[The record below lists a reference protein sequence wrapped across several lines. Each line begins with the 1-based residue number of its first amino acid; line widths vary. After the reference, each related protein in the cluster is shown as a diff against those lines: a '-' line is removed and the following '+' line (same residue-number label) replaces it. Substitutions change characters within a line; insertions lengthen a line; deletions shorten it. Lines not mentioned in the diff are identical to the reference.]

1 MLFPTLNYAL
11 FFVAVFVLVWSMPTL
26 AVRKAVLVAAS
37 YFFYAQWSLLFAGL
51 LAASSLLNFTI
62 GVWLAARASN
72 QRKPVLALGVGLNLA
87 LLGVFKYYNF
97 FLESL
102 ADLLLLFGWSRDMPF
117 LAILLPVGISFFTF
131 HGISYIVDVAR
142 EEIPPTRNPLDL
154 LLYLAFFPQ
163 LVAGPIVRAAQ
174 FLPQLQQ
181 MPRFSDAAV
190 GPAVLLILLGLVKK
204 VVIADALATHL
215 VDPVFNSPMTAATLD
230 LWMAA
235 YGYAV
240 QIYCDFSAYSDIAI
254 GSAALLGYRF
264 PVNFNR
270 PYRATSFSD
279 FWRRWHISL
288 SSWLRDYLYI
298 PLGGN
303 RGGGLATARN
313 LAITMLLG
321 GLWHGAAWTFV
332 LWGAIHGVALGM
344 ERGAGAAWKAVSPFL
359 RGVMVFH
366 TVCAAWI
373 LFRSP
378 DLVSAGAYLSGLFD
392 GYPAAE
398 TLTQAPLVIVI
409 AVVLAAQFLPDRLG
423 ARVGEGIGRLP
434 WWALGLLLGGVVL
447 TIEGLG
453 PQGVAP
459 FIYFQF

>member
-11 FFVAVFVLVWSMPTL
+11 FFVTVFALVWSMPTL
-26 AVRKAVLVAAS
+26 PGRKAVLVIAS
-37 YFFYAQWSLLFAGL
+37 YFFYAQWSTLFAGL
-51 LAASSLLNFTI
+51 LAASSLTNFAF
-62 GVWLAARASN
+62 GVWLASRPADR
-72 QRKPVLALGVGLNLA
+72 RKPVLALGVALNLT

-97 FLESL
+97 FLQSL
-102 ADLLLLFGWSRDMPF
+102 ADGLLVLGWQRDMPF
-117 LAILLPVGISFFTF
+117 LSIILPVGISFFTF

-174 FLPQLQQ
+174 FLPQLHRL
-181 MPRFSDAAV
+181 PRFSDVQV
-190 GPAVLLILLGLVKK
+190 GPAVLLILVGLVKK
-204 VVIADALATHL
+204 TVVADALATHL
-215 VDPVFNSPMTAATLD
+215 VDPVFNSPITAGTLD

-264 PVNFNR
+264 PLNFNR

-303 RGGGLATARN
+303 RGGALGTARN
-313 LAITMLLG
+313 LAVTMLLG

-332 LWGAIHGVALGM
+332 LWGALHGAALGI
-344 ERGAGAAWKAVSPFL
+344 ERWAGGVWKAVPALL
-359 RGVMVFH
+359 RGVIVFH

-378 DLVSAGAYLSGLFD
+378 DLTSALEYLGGLAG
-392 GYPAAE
+392 GYPEAE
-398 TLTQAPLVIVI
+398 PLTRLPLVLLIG
-409 AVVLAAQFLPDRLG
+409 VVLAAQFLPDRVGQTLG
-423 ARVGEGIGRLP
+423 NWLGRLP
-434 WWALGLLLGGVVL
+434 WWAWGLVTGAAVL

>member
-11 FFVAVFVLVWSMPTL
+11 FFVAVFALVWSMPTL
-26 AVRKAVLVAAS
+26 PARKAVLVVAS
-37 YFFYAQWSLLFAGL
+37 YFFYAQWSTLFAGL
-51 LAASSLLNFTI
+51 LAASSLTNFAF
-62 GVWLAARASN
+62 GVWLASRPADR
-72 QRKPVLALGVGLNLA
+72 RKPILILGVALNLG

-102 ADLLLLFGWSRDMPF
+102 ADLLLVLGWQRDMPF
-117 LAILLPVGISFFTF
+117 LTLILPVGISFFTF

-174 FLPQLQQ
+174 FLPQLHRL
-181 MPRFSDAAV
+181 PRFSEVQV
-190 GPAVLLILLGLVKK
+190 GPAVVLILGGLLKK
-204 VVIADALATHL
+204 MVIADALATHL
-215 VDPVFNSPMTAATLD
+215 VDPVFNSPITAGTLD

-264 PVNFNR
+264 PLNFDR

-303 RGGGLATARN
+303 RGGTLATARN
-313 LAITMLLG
+313 LAVTMLLG

-332 LWGAIHGVALGM
+332 LWGALHGGALGL
-344 ERGAGAAWKAVSPFL
+344 ERWAGGAWRRLPALL
-359 RGVMVFH
+359 RGLVVFH

-378 DLVSAGAYLSGLFD
+378 DLASAVDYLHGLLG
-392 GYPAAE
+392 GYADAE
-398 TLTQAPLVIVI
+398 PLTKAPLGMLI
-409 AVVLAAQFLPDRLG
+409 ALALASQFLPDRIGPRLG
-423 ARVGEGIGRLP
+423 HALDRLP
-434 WWALGLLLGGVVL
+434 WWGWGVLVGVLVL
-447 TIEGLG
+447 TLEGLG

>member
-11 FFVAVFVLVWSMPTL
+11 FFLVVFALVWSMPTL
-26 AVRKAVLVAAS
+26 AARKAALVVAS
-37 YFFYAQWSLLFAGL
+37 YFFYAQWSSLFAGL
-51 LAASSLLNFTI
+51 LAASSLTNFAV
-62 GVWLAARASN
+62 GVWLASRPADR
-72 QRKPVLALGVGLNLA
+72 RKPVLTLGVALNLT

-102 ADLLLLFGWSRDMPF
+102 ADLLLLVGWSRDMPF

-174 FLPQLQQ
+174 FLPQLHRLPSFAEVQ
-181 MPRFSDAAV
+181 V
-190 GPAVLLILLGLVKK
+190 GPAVLLILVGLVKK
-204 VVIADALATHL
+204 VVVADALATHL
-215 VDPVFNSPMTAATLD
+215 VDPVFDSPMTAATHD
-230 LWMAA
+230 LWIAA

-264 PVNFNR
+264 PQNFDR

-303 RGGGLATARN
+303 RGGTLATARN
-313 LAITMLLG
+313 LAVTMLLG

-332 LWGAIHGVALGM
+332 LWGALHGTALGL
-344 ERGAGAAWKAVSPFL
+344 ERGAGRRWKSVPPIL
-359 RGVMVFH
+359 RGMIVFH

-378 DLVSAGAYLSGLFD
+378 DLLSAGVYFGGLLG

-398 TLTQAPLVIVI
+398 PLTSLPLLALIGL
-409 AVVLAAQFLPDRLG
+409 VLAAQFLPDRLG
-423 ARVGEGIGRLP
+423 LRLGQGIGRLP
-434 WWALGLLLGGVVL
+434 WWGLGLLVGGALL